1 MGRRVA
7 ITLVMSLSLVVPQC
21 FAAGQTDVSVTDAWV
36 KLAPPGSMVNAA
48 YMQLHNN
55 SSGVSVIVAVSA
67 DCCAEIM
74 MHQSRR
80 VGDKVFMEH
89 LDTLEIPAKS
99 GLMLAPG
106 GLHLMLLGAQVPL
119 GVSDEVNI
127 TLTFADGSTQ
137 TVTAPVKRSA
147 DD

>member
-1 MGRRVA
+1 MGRRMA
-7 ITLVMSLSLVVPQC
+7 ITLMISFSLVVPQG
-21 FAAGQTDVSVTDAWV
+21 FAVGQTDVSATDAWV

-48 YMQLHNN
+48 YMQLHNH
-55 SSGVSVIVAVSA
+55 SSDMRAIVAVSA

-99 GLMLAPG
+99 VVMLMPG

-119 GVSDEVNI
+119 RVSDEVNL
-127 TLTFADGSTQ
+127 TLTFADGNTQ
-137 TVTAPVKRSA
+137 TVTALVKRSA